1 MPGEKIAIRITPT
14 PATQDISHEDILR
27 LARITK
33 LPPEKV
39 KERISKG
46 KSTTI
51 VTLTHP
57 RIDAVVD
64 LIRSIGFSVTTGPPT
79 TVVTPILSAQPA
91 RSSDRLGHIGEW
103 KVGDIIENLYEVL
116 DIKQGGMGEVYIVR
130 HLRWNTMLAVKSLLE
145 RLRLN
150 EEDRALFT
158 KEAETWIDI
167 GFHPNI
173 AACYYVRNILDSPRI
188 FIEYVDGGAL
198 GEWLRRHKHVGWGL
212 LIDLMIQV
220 CDGLQHAHSKGL
232 VHRDVKPGNCMMTK
246 DGALKVTD
254 FGLTKR
260 RSPEGVPDYG
270 EGTETVFPERESV
283 TAAGMGTPAYMA
295 PEMWIPQYEV
305 GPQADIYAF
314 GVMFFELCC
323 GRKPFMIKPG
333 EKRDKLA
340 IAHVKKAPPRP
351 STLRESIP
359 GSIEEIILKCLS
371 KEPSDRYPS
380 FRAIRALLTES
391 YEEITKRKFTREA
404 ADEVKLLSDALNNR
418 AVSLMDLN
426 HRDEAVIALEKAL
439 LSDPHHP
446 EAVYNRGVMDWSQT
460 GDPDW
465 DVVVKLEEASKT
477 PEYVGRGS
485 HLLGRSLLTLGD
497 AARALK
503 VCEIALTAEDASEE
517 WLKPYGI
524 ALIGAGNE
532 KDAIIRLEHYL
543 AEFPNDD
550 EALGWLIGALVRNG
564 AAEKARERLKSL
576 PKGSEMTFSMIEEIA
591 ERFSFSGLSE
601 IMVLAGHG
609 GWITCI
615 AHFPKS
621 SAFITGAR
629 DRTLKVWDAATGK
642 EKKTVQVVGEPPA
655 ALWISP
661 DERLVAMG
669 SAQSGVPVKMLDL
682 ESGRFVGNV
691 QAHEG
696 SVTAIAFSPDGARVL
711 IVEGKGVAR
720 LWEVPRFKV
729 EATFKLPPHTAA
741 AVVSQDFGNP
751 EILIAGL
758 DRVLKKIRP
767 VGSEVQLFEHGHRE
781 SVTHLKATPDGSR
794 VLSCGRDK
802 QVLVWDG
809 ASGRIVT
816 AFRAH
821 QETVTE
827 VALNPVR
834 RLAASYDPKVGI
846 KVWDCDSGFVF
857 RTFPPGDG
865 EIACI
870 AFTPDGQKLLS
881 GGRDMTLRVW
891 DVRGRPIIP
900 DMVLARIRPVTKQ
913 LKSHRKFKAMIEAA
927 QKAIKRGAYGTAYSL
942 LRESQGLSGYERS
955 EAPLELIV
963 RMREHGARVALRGGW
978 KRKTLEA
985 RSAVMDVK
993 FSPSAIN
1000 FVTAQSDHTIR
1011 MWSSKTGECV
1021 KILKGHT
1028 NLVAALSYSLNGR
1041 EVISGG
1047 DDRSARVWDI
1057 HTGRNTHVLK
1067 GHADSVS
1074 CVAYAMTGDMALSGS
1089 WDSTIRLWRVP
1100 DCGLFKILKG
1110 HEDKIASADFVN
1122 GTEHVLSAGF
1132 DGVIKMW
1139 DVSSGRIL
1147 RDLKGHRD
1155 RIMSLSVSPTENWL
1169 LSGSMDGTVRIW
1181 DLRTGACVR
1190 TIDVSESGVRTASF
1204 SPDERFFVTGAN
1216 NAVLSVWDL
1225 DTGICLREFQGHTR
1239 EITAAE
1245 FSSNGQFVISSSSDG
1260 YVMIWELDWEWE
1272 FDDHKAMRSPTQ
1284 IE

>member
-14 PATQDISHEDILR
+14 PATQDISHDDILR
-27 LARITK
+27 LSRITK
-33 LPPEKV
+33 LPQEMV

-46 KSTTI
+46 KSITI
-51 VTLTHP
+51 VTLVHP
-57 RIDAVVD
+57 KLNAVVD
-64 LIRSIGFSVTTGPPT
+64 LIRSIGFSVTTGPPKRAAAPAPSPQSVRT
-79 TVVTPILSAQPA
+79 GDHRVVS
-91 RSSDRLGHIGEW
+91 GEW
-103 KVGDIIENLYEVL
+103 KVGDIIENLYDVL
-116 DIKQGGMGEVYIVR
+116 DIKQGGMGAVYIVR

-145 RLRLN
+145 RLREN

-198 GEWLRRHKHVGWGL
+198 GEWLRRHKQVGWDL
-212 LIDLMIQV
+212 LIDLMVQV

-246 DGALKVTD
+246 DGVLKVTD

-260 RSPEGVPDYG
+260 RSPGGMPDHQ
-270 EGTETVFPERESV
+270 ESTDVVFPERESI

-295 PEMWIPQYEV
+295 PEMWIPHYEV

-351 STLRESIP
+351 SSFREGIP
-359 GSIEEIILKCLS
+359 KSIEEIILKCLS
-371 KEPSDRYPS
+371 KAPDDRYPS
-380 FRAIRALLTES
+380 FRAIRELLTAS
-391 YEEITKRKFTREA
+391 YEEITKRKFAREA
-404 ADEVKLLSDALNNR
+404 PDEVKLLSDALNNR

-426 HRDEAVIALEKAL
+426 HHDEAVMALEKAL
-439 LSDPHHP
+439 ESDPHHP
-446 EAVYNRGVMDWSQT
+446 EAVYNRGVMEWSHT

-465 DVVVKLEEASKT
+465 DVVVKMEEVIKT
-477 PEYVGRGS
+477 PEYVGRGA
-485 HLLGRSLLTLGD
+485 HLLARCLLTLGD
-497 AARALK
+497 APRALK
-503 VCEIALTAEDASEE
+503 ACELALTAEDASEE

-532 KDAIIRLEHYL
+532 KDAVIRLENYL

-550 EALGWLIGALVRNG
+550 EALGWIIGALVRSG
-564 AAEKARERLKSL
+564 ATEEAGERLKSL
-576 PKGSEMTFSMIEEIA
+576 PKGSEMARSTAEEIA
-591 ERFSFSGLSE
+591 EGFFFSGLNE
-601 IMVLAGHG
+601 TMVLSGHT
-609 GWITCI
+609 GWVTCV
-615 AHFPKS
+615 AHFPRS
-621 SAFITGAR
+621 RALITGAR
-629 DRTLKVWDAATGK
+629 DRTLKVWDPATGE

-661 DERLVAMG
+661 DERLVAVG
-669 SAQSGVPVKMLDL
+669 SAQTGVPIKLLDL

-691 QAHEG
+691 QTHEG
-696 SVTAIAFSPDGARVL
+696 SVTAIAFSPDGARIL
-711 IVEGKGVAR
+711 TVEGKGVVR
-720 LWEVPRFKV
+720 LWEVAKFKA
-729 EATFKLPPHTAA
+729 EATFKIPAHTAA
-741 AVVSQDFGNP
+741 AVVSWDVANP
-751 EILIAGL
+751 EIIISGL
-758 DRVLKKIRP
+758 DRVVKKVRAGDSDI
-767 VGSEVQLFEHGHRE
+767 QLFERGHRE
-781 SVTHLKATPDGSR
+781 PVTHLKATPNGSH
-794 VLSCGRDK
+794 VLSCARDK
-802 QVLVWDG
+802 QVIVWNG

-816 AFRAH
+816 AFQAH
-821 QETVTE
+821 QEMVTE

-834 RLAASYDPKVGI
+834 RLAASYEPKVGI
-846 KVWDCDSGFVF
+846 KVWDYGSGLVF

-865 EIACI
+865 EITCI
-870 AFTPDGQKLLS
+870 AFTPDGGRLLS

-900 DMVLARIRPVTKQ
+900 DLILARIRPVTKQ
-913 LKSHRKFKAMIEAA
+913 LKSHRKFKAMMEAA
-927 QKAIKRGAYGTAYSL
+927 QKAIKRGAYATAYSL
-942 LRESQGLSGYERS
+942 LRESQSMSGYERS
-955 EAPLELIV
+955 DSALELIV
-963 RMREHGARVALRGGW
+963 RMREHGVRVALHGGW
-978 KRKTLEA
+978 KRKTLETH
-985 RSAVMDVK
+985 SSVMDVK

-1000 FVTAQSDHTIR
+1000 FVTAQSDHSIR

-1021 KILKGHT
+1021 KMLKGHT
-1028 NLVAALSYSLNGR
+1028 NLVAALSYSVNGR

-1047 DDRSARVWDI
+1047 DDRSARIWDM
-1057 HTGRNTHVLK
+1057 HTGRNTQVLK
-1067 GHADSVS
+1067 GHTDSVS
-1074 CVAYAMTGDMALSGS
+1074 CVAYARTGDMALSGS
-1089 WDSTIRLWRVP
+1089 WDSTIRLWRIP
-1100 DCGLFKILKG
+1100 DGSLFKTLKG
-1110 HEDKIASADFVN
+1110 HGDKITSADFVN

-1155 RIMSLSVSPTENWL
+1155 RIMSLGVSPREDLL

-1190 TIDVSESGVRTASF
+1190 TVEVSESGVRSAAF
-1204 SPDERFFVTGAN
+1204 SADQRFFVTGASN
-1216 NAVLSVWDL
+1216 SAVSIWEL
-1225 DTGICLREFQGHTR
+1225 DTGLCQREFQGHTR
-1239 EITAAE
+1239 EVTATE
-1245 FSSNGQFVISSSSDG
+1245 FSSSGRFVISSSADG

-1272 FDDHKAMRSPTQ
+1272 FDDQKALRSPTQ
-1284 IE
+1284 VQ